1 MAEQRCDAQQQRAP
15 VGVKGGLA
23 QSNGNA
29 AARAGMTASRCWAAG
44 SESEELVRHLI
55 GGKKMTFLGYI
66 EAATEPAAIEA
77 VVALFGWP

>member
-1 MAEQRCDAQQQRAP
+1 MRNSNRAP

-29 AARAGMTASRCWAAG
+29 AARAGMTASRCWAAAG

-55 GGKKMTFLGYI
+55 GGKKMMFLGYI
-66 EAATEPAAIEA
+66 AAATEPAAIEA
-77 VVALFGWP
+77 VAALFGWP